1 MSAPSAFTT
10 AAVTLDR
17 VTFTWPDGST
27 ALDAVSGSFGAGRT
41 GLVGAMW
48 LAPARQVH
56 TFRMKFTIDVAY
68 VGRSGEGYVVL
79 RTATMPPGKLGPW
92 MWRAKGVIEAEGG
105 MFETWGLQPGTRVE
119 FTSPADVSVGS

>member
-1 MSAPSAFTT
+1 MRTMRLMVDGSDVGPLLMATT
-10 AAVTLDR
+10 ARARSKGL
-17 VTFTWPDGST
+17 
-27 ALDAVSGSFGAGRT
+27 LGRT
-41 GLVGAMW
+41 GLLGAIW

-56 TFRMKFTIDVAY
+56 TYRMKFTIDVAY